1 MIFNLERA
9 IRLLPPDVDGVTWIV
24 DCSGFSL
31 GWMAPARIKLAA
43 DLGML
48 SCYLM
53 LKEKY

>member
-31 GWMAPARIKLAA
+31 TWMAPARIKLAA
-43 DLGML
+43 DLGIL
-48 SCYLM
+48 LIDA
-53 LKEKY
+53 